1 MKDTFKIWN
10 RIWQRSYSV
19 VNTAPSGASGV
30 PNFNA
35 RRGTNRENDFEMGGI
50 LRSASWDICCKC
62 KYIFVLVLYFPLPD
76 MLYDV
81 CTSGFAS

>member
-35 RRGTNRENDFEMGGI
+35 RRGTNRENDFEMGGFKFLGVQVGI
-50 LRSASWDICCKC
+50 SVANLRLRLEL
-62 KYIFVLVLYFPLPD
+62 LVWYL
-76 MLYDV
+76 
-81 CTSGFAS
+81 